1 MAVKTRRS
9 SSFITIY
16 GRLVSVYLPSFYQKK
31 SHMKKLL
38 LLLIALVPTLVF
50 AQMADAPP
58 RTEGEGPFDRLIIRG
73 VNLIDGTGSP
83 ATGPVDIVVEGNR
96 IASIRT
102 VGYPGLPIQDNR
114 RPEAGPN
121 DKVIEAEGMFLLPGF
136 FDMHAHTGGG
146 AQGTTPEY
154 VYKLWLAHGIT
165 TIREPGS
172 FNGMDW
178 TIKHRDL
185 SEKNEITAP
194 RISAWVGFGQGSDG
208 PITTAEQAR
217 NWVKQLHKN
226 GADGI
231 KFFGAS
237 PEVYQAAID
246 EAKILGLGTMTHH
259 AQTRVVYNDALTSA
273 RLGLTSMTHW
283 YGLPEALFE
292 DKIIQDYPLDYNY
305 NNEQHRFEEA
315 GKLWKQAAAPG
326 TEKWKAVMDELISL
340 DFSINPT
347 MTIYEA
353 SRDLM
358 KQRRAEWHEKYTLP
372 SLWNFYAPSRISHGS
387 YWLDWGTEQ
396 EIEWKE
402 NFRIW
407 MQFLNEFKNKGG
419 RVTLG
424 SDAGYIYKLY
434 GFAYIQEMEML
445 REAGFHPLEIFQSA
459 SLKGAEVLGIDDELG
474 TIEIGKLADMVI
486 VDANPMANLKVL
498 YGTGAIIVDE
508 ENNVK
513 RHGGIVYT
521 IKDGIVYD
529 AKQLLKDVEEMVN
542 LAKQKDDFKITQ
554 PGLDY

>member
-1 MAVKTRRS
+1 
-9 SSFITIY
+9 
-16 GRLVSVYLPSFYQKK
+16 
-31 SHMKKLL
+31 MKKFLSALFLL
-38 LLLIALVPTLVF
+38 MFTVTLN
-50 AQMADAPP
+50 AQMTDAPP
-58 RTEGEGPFDRLIIRG
+58 RAEGEGPFDRLIIRG
-73 VNLIDGTGSP
+73 VHLIDGTGSP

-96 IASIRT
+96 IAQIRT
-102 VGYPGLPIQDNR
+102 VGYPGLPINESR
-114 RPEAGPN
+114 RPQADEN
-121 DKVIEAEGMFLLPGF
+121 TREIDAEGMYLLPGF
-136 FDMHAHTGGG
+136 IDMHAHTGGG
-146 AQGTTPEY
+146 AQGTTPDY

-178 TIKHRDL
+178 TIRHREMSD
-185 SEKNEITAP
+185 KNEITAP
-194 RISAWVGFGQGSDG
+194 RISAWIGFGQGADG
-208 PITTAEQAR
+208 PIINAAQAR
-217 NWVKQLHKN
+217 DWVKMIDDR

-237 PEVYQAAID
+237 PEVYAAAID
-246 EAKILGLGTMTHH
+246 EANKRGLGTMTHH
-259 AQTRVVYNDALTSA
+259 AQTRVVYNNVLQSA

-283 YGLPEALFE
+283 YGLPESMFD

-315 GKLWKQAAAPG
+315 GKLWAQAAKPG
-326 TEKWKAVMDELISL
+326 SETWNSVMDELVEL
-340 DFSINPT
+340 DFTLNPT
-347 MTIYEA
+347 FTIYEA

-358 KQRRAEWHEKYTLP
+358 AQRRAEWHEKYTLP
-372 SLWNFYAPSRISHGS
+372 SLWRFYAPSRISHGS

-396 EIEWKE
+396 EIAWKE
-402 NFRIW
+402 NYRLW
-407 MQFLNEFKNKGG
+407 MQFVNEFKNKGG

-434 GFAYIQEMEML
+434 GFAYIQEMELM

-459 SLKGAEVLGIDDELG
+459 SLKAAEVLGRDHELG
-474 TIEIGKLADMVI
+474 TIEVGKLADMVL

-498 YGTGAIIVDE
+498 YGTGAILVDAQNE
-508 ENNVK
+508 VQ

-521 IKDGIVYD
+521 IKDGIVFD

-542 LAKQKDDFKITQ
+542 AAKADESFEIKQ

>member
-1 MAVKTRRS
+1 MR
-9 SSFITIY
+9 
-16 GRLVSVYLPSFYQKK
+16 
-31 SHMKKLL
+31 KLL
-38 LLLIALVPTLVF
+38 LILLPVLCSLPLS
-50 AQMADAPP
+50 AQMTDAPT
-58 RTEGEGPFDRLIIRG
+58 RSEGEGPYDRLIIRG
-73 VNLIDGTGSP
+73 VHMIDGTGSP

-96 IASIRT
+96 IASIQT
-102 VGYPGLPIQDNR
+102 VGYPGLPINEGR
-114 RPEAGPN
+114 RPQAGPE
-121 DKVIEAEGMFLLPGF
+121 DKIINADGMYLLPGF
-136 FDMHAHTGGG
+136 FDMHAHTGGS

-178 TIKHRDL
+178 TLRHKDL

-194 RISAWVGFGQGSDG
+194 RISAWIGFGMGADEE
-208 PITTAEQAR
+208 IVTAEQAR
-217 NWVKQLHKN
+217 KWVQMIHKA

-237 PEVYQAAID
+237 PSVYAAAID
-246 EAKILGLGTMTHH
+246 EANKLGLGTMTHH
-259 AQTRVVYNDALTSA
+259 AQTRVVYNNALTSA

-283 YGLPEALFE
+283 YGLPEALFT
-292 DKIIQDYPLDYNY
+292 DQIIQDYPLDYNY

-315 GKLWKQAAAPG
+315 GRLWAQAAEPYS
-326 TEKWKAVMDELISL
+326 EKWNSVMNELIDL
-340 DFSINPT
+340 DFSVNPT

-353 SRDLM
+353 SRDLSA
-358 KQRRAEWHEKYTLP
+358 QRNAEWHRTYTLP
-372 SLWNFYAPSRISHGS
+372 SLWEFYKPSRISHGS

-396 EIEWKE
+396 EISWKE
-402 NFRIW
+402 NFRLW
-407 MQFLNEFKNKGG
+407 MEFINEYKNRGG

-434 GFAYIQEMEML
+434 GFAYIQEMELM

-459 SLKGAEVLGIDDELG
+459 SLKAAEVLGVDEELG
-474 TIEIGKLADMVI
+474 TIEVGKLADMVL

-508 ENNVK
+508 ENNVE

-529 AKQLLKDVEEMVN
+529 AKQLLKEVEQMVEA
-542 LAKQKDDFKITQ
+542 AKEERDYKITQ

>member
-1 MAVKTRRS
+1 MTD
-9 SSFITIY
+9 T
-16 GRLVSVYLPSFYQKK
+16 
-31 SHMKKLL
+31 
-38 LLLIALVPTLVF
+38 
-50 AQMADAPP
+50 PP
-58 RTEGEGPFDRLIIRG
+58 RAEGEGPFDRLIIRG

-102 VGYPGLPIQDNR
+102 VGYPGLPINDRR
-114 RPEAGPN
+114 RPEAGTN
-121 DKVIEAEGMFLLPGF
+121 DKVIDATGMYLLPGF

-165 TIREPGS
+165 SIREPGS
-172 FNGMDW
+172 FNGTDW
-178 TIKHRDL
+178 TLRHREL
-185 SEKNEITAP
+185 SAKNEITAP
-194 RISAWVGFGQGSDG
+194 RISAWIGFGSGSEKE
-208 PITTAEQAR
+208 ITTADQAR
-217 NWVKQLHKN
+217 KWVQMIHKK
-226 GADGI
+226 GANGI

-237 PEVYQAAID
+237 PEVYAAAID
-246 EAKILGLGTMTHH
+246 EANKLGLGTMTHH
-259 AQTRVVYNDALTSA
+259 AQTRVVYNNALVSA

-292 DKIIQDYPLDYNY
+292 DKVIQDYPLDYNY

-326 TEKWKAVMDELISL
+326 SVKWNSVMDEMLAL
-340 DFSINPT
+340 DFTLNPT

-358 KQRRAEWHEKYTLP
+358 AQRRAEWHEKYTLP
-372 SLWNFYAPSRISHGS
+372 SLWEFYKPSRISHGS

-407 MQFLNEFKNKGG
+407 MQFVNEFKNKGG

-434 GFAYIQEMEML
+434 GFGYIQEMEMM

-459 SLKGAEVLGIDDELG
+459 SLKGAEVLGVDKELG
-474 TIEIGKLADMVI
+474 TIEVGKLADMVI

-498 YGTGAIIVDE
+498 YGTGAILVDE
-508 ENNVK
+508 ENNVQ
-513 RHGGIVYT
+513 RHGGVVYT
-521 IKDGIVYD
+521 LKDGIVFD
-529 AKQLLKDVEEMVN
+529 AKQLLKDVEEMVKK
-542 LAKQKDDFKITQ
+542 AKQESNFTITQ

>member
-1 MAVKTRRS
+1 
-9 SSFITIY
+9 
-16 GRLVSVYLPSFYQKK
+16 
-31 SHMKKLL
+31 MKKLL
-38 LLLIALVPTLVF
+38 LLIFSIFISTLSL
-50 AQMADAPP
+50 AQMSDAPP
-58 RTEGEGPFDRLIIRG
+58 RAEGEGPFERLIIRG
-73 VNLIDGTGSP
+73 VHLIDGTGSP

-102 VGYPGLPIQDNR
+102 VGYPGLPINENR

-121 DKVIEAEGMFLLPGF
+121 DKVIDASGMYLLPGF

-165 TIREPGS
+165 SIREPGS
-172 FNGMDW
+172 FNGMNW
-178 TIKHRDL
+178 TLKHREL
-185 SEKNEITAP
+185 SAKNEITAP
-194 RISAWVGFGQGSDG
+194 RISAWIGFGQGNDG
-208 PITTAEQAR
+208 PITNAEDAR
-217 NWVKQLHKN
+217 KWVQMIQKE

-231 KFFGAS
+231 KLFGAS
-237 PEVYQAAID
+237 PEVYAATID
-246 EAKILGLGTMTHH
+246 EANKLGLGTMTHH
-259 AQTRVVYNDALTSA
+259 AQTRVVYNNALTSA

-315 GKLWKQAAAPG
+315 GRLWKQSAKPG
-326 TEKWKAVMDELISL
+326 SEKWNAVMDEMVEL

-358 KQRRAEWHEKYTLP
+358 TQRRAEWHEKYTLP
-372 SLWNFYAPSRISHGS
+372 SLWRFYAPSRISHGS

-396 EIEWKE
+396 EIAWKE
-402 NFRIW
+402 NYRIW
-407 MQFLNEFKNKGG
+407 MQFINEFKNKGG

-434 GFAYIQEMEML
+434 GFAYIQEMEMM

-459 SLKGAEVLGIDDELG
+459 SLKGAEVLGVDDQLG
-474 TIEIGKLADMVI
+474 TIEVGKLADMVI

-498 YGTGAIIVDE
+498 YGTGAILVDE
-508 ENNVK
+508 QNNVG
-513 RHGGIVYT
+513 RHGGVVFT
-521 IKDGIVYD
+521 IKDGIVFD

-542 LAKQKDDFKITQ
+542 TEKRKEDFTITQ

>member
-1 MAVKTRRS
+1 
-9 SSFITIY
+9 
-16 GRLVSVYLPSFYQKK
+16 
-31 SHMKKLL
+31 MKKLL
-38 LLLIALVPTLVF
+38 LLLITIGISITSF
-50 AQMADAPP
+50 AQMVDAPS
-58 RTEGEGPFDRLIIRG
+58 RAEGEGPFDRLIIRG

-102 VGYPGLPIQDNR
+102 VGYPGLPINERR

-121 DKVIEAEGMFLLPGF
+121 DKVIEADGMYLLPGF

-146 AQGTTPEY
+146 SQGTTPEY

-165 TIREPGS
+165 SIREPGS
-172 FNGMDW
+172 FNGMEW
-178 TIKHRDL
+178 TLKHREL

-194 RISAWVGFGQGSDG
+194 RISAWIGFGQGAEG
-208 PITTAEQAR
+208 PITNGNEAR
-217 NWVKQLHKN
+217 KWVQMIHKK
-226 GADGI
+226 GANGI
-231 KFFGAS
+231 KLFGAA
-237 PEVYQAAID
+237 PEVYAATID
-246 EAKILGLGTMTHH
+246 EANKLGLGTMTHH
-259 AQTRVVYNDALTSA
+259 AQTRVVYNNALTSA

-292 DKIIQDYPLDYNY
+292 DKVIQDYPLDYNY

-326 TEKWKAVMDELISL
+326 SEKWNAAMDELVEL

-372 SLWNFYAPSRISHGS
+372 SLWRFYAPSRISHGS

-402 NFRIW
+402 NYRIW
-407 MQFLNEFKNKGG
+407 MQFINEFKNKGG

-434 GFAYIQEMEML
+434 GFAYIQEMEMM

-459 SLKGAEVLGIDDELG
+459 SLKGAEVLGVDNQLG

-498 YGTGAIIVDE
+498 YGTGAILVDE
-508 ENNVK
+508 DNNVQ
-513 RHGGIVYT
+513 RHGGVVYT
-521 IKDGIVYD
+521 IKDGIVFD
-529 AKQLLKDVEEMVN
+529 AKQLLRDVEEMVN
-542 LAKQKDDFKITQ
+542 KAKKDEDFKITQ